1 LLLDLV
7 CQVVDLEAVQSGKI
21 LNNLRF
27 DIKYCQMTLTEL
39 AINVVDTLSYGSWLF
54 MLGYETQGTAETLK
68 HLQNTHFNQFQSSHK
83 YKCF

>member
-1 LLLDLV
+1 
-7 CQVVDLEAVQSGKI
+7 
-21 LNNLRF
+21 
-27 DIKYCQMTLTEL
+27 MTLTEL